1 MTMSITTTIATALF
15 ATQLMQAPP
24 PAPTSGA
31 SITQQRAAVA
41 KSERLMAEALKRPGI
56 LSEYLYMREARQ
68 RDPDVAFRLIFNQYL
83 SWFQTW
89 VGDYAGSRTTF
100 SIAQPPEK
108 GDSAAPMDTGYKQ
121 TPALDAIVALAKDRQ
136 AIFLNENHNL
146 ALTRTLTVQLLSKL
160 REAGYDTFAAETLY
174 HDDENLAKR
183 GYPNADTGFYTQEP
197 IYAEMVRTA
206 LKLGYRVVAY
216 ESESMAT
223 GDARE
228 REQARNLYQRV
239 YDKQHPKARLVVNA
253 GFTHIQ
259 KTGKYFDGAAMAQHF
274 STLSGIEPIS
284 VEQTVMIP
292 HDIITG
298 DHPVYRR
305 IAQEV
310 QFDTP
315 IVFRNDAG
323 ALWSLRPQAFDVS
336 VVFPAEVYRRGRPTW
351 ATIGDLRVPYA
362 ITGDLCKQTYP
373 CLVEAR
379 YADEGE
385 DAIPADRLVFEL
397 NSNMGDAKDRVRTSS
412 DPVPA
417 SDFYLRP
424 GRYRI
429 VARDASNR
437 QLGSTVNTVGGS
449 P

>member
-1 MTMSITTTIATALF
+1 MSMSASVAALVL
-15 ATQLMQAPP
+15 ATQLSQVQPL
-24 PAPTSGA
+24 PAGSA
-31 SITQQRAAVA
+31 SITQQRDAVT
-41 KSERLMAEALKRPGI
+41 KSERIMAEAQKRQG
-56 LSEYLYMREARQ
+56 LLAQYLYMRDARE
-68 RDPDVAFRLIFNQYL
+68 RDANVPFRLIFNQYL

-108 GDSAAPMDTGYKQ
+108 GDSPAPMDGGYKP
-121 TPALDAIVALAKDRQ
+121 TPALDAIVELARDRQ
-136 AIFLNENHNL
+136 AIFLNENHNI
-146 ALTRTLTVQLLSKL
+146 ALTRTLTVQLLPKL
-160 REAGYDTFAAETLY
+160 RELGYDTFAAETLY
-174 HDDENLAKR
+174 HDDDDLAKR
-183 GYPNADTGFYTQEP
+183 GYPTADTGFYTEEP

-206 LKLGYRVVAY
+206 LKLGFRVVAY

-228 REQARNLYQRV
+228 REQARNLYQRAF
-239 YDKQHPKARLVVNA
+239 DKKHPKARLVVNA

-259 KTGKYFDGAAMAQHF
+259 KAGKYFDGAAMAQHF
-274 STLSGIEPIS
+274 AKLSGIDPVA

-292 HDIITG
+292 HDITSG

-310 QFDTP
+310 PFDAP
-315 IVFRNDAG
+315 VVFRNEAG
-323 ALWSLRPQAFDVS
+323 APWSLRPQAFDVS
-336 VVFPAEVYRRGRPTW
+336 VVFPAENYRRGRPTW
-351 ATIGDLRVPYA
+351 ASIGGLRTPYGINA
-362 ITGDLCKQTYP
+362 DLCKDVYP

-379 YADEGE
+379 YAEEGD

-397 NSNMGDAKDRVRTSS
+397 VTHSTNAKDRVRTSS
-412 DPVPA
+412 DAVPS
-417 SDFYLRP
+417 SDLYLRP

-429 VARDASNR
+429 VARDAANR
-437 QLGSTVNTVGGS
+437 QLGSTTTTIGTT

>member
-1 MTMSITTTIATALF
+1 MSISASVATLILA
-15 ATQLMQAPP
+15 AQLSQVQPL
-24 PAPTSGA
+24 PTGSA
-31 SITQQRAAVA
+31 SITQQRDAVA
-41 KSERLMAEALKRPGI
+41 KSERIMAEAQKRPG
-56 LSEYLYMREARQ
+56 LLGQYLYMRDARE
-68 RDPDVAFRLIFNQYL
+68 RDPNVPFRLIFNQYL

-108 GDSAAPMDTGYKQ
+108 GDSAAPMDAGYEQ
-121 TPALDAIVALAKDRQ
+121 VPALEAIAELAKDHQ
-136 AIFLNENHNL
+136 AIFLNENHNI
-146 ALTRTLTVQLLSKL
+146 ALTRTLTVQLLAKL
-160 REAGYDTFAAETLY
+160 REQGYDTFAAETLY
-174 HDDENLAKR
+174 HDDEDLAKR
-183 GYPNADTGFYTQEP
+183 GYPTPDTGFYTEEP

-228 REQARNLYQRV
+228 REQARNLYQRAF
-239 YDKQHPKARLVVNA
+239 DKQHPKARLVVNA

-259 KTGKYFDGAAMAQHF
+259 KAGKYFDGSAMAQHF
-274 STLSGIEPIS
+274 VKISGIVPIT

-292 HDIITG
+292 HDVLSG

-310 QFDTP
+310 RFDAP

-336 VVFPAEVYRRGRPTW
+336 VVFPAENYRRGRPTW
-351 ATIGDLRVPYA
+351 AAIGGLRSPYGVTA
-362 ITGDLCKQTYP
+362 DLCRGTYP
-373 CLVEAR
+373 CLIEAR
-379 YADEGE
+379 YADEKD
-385 DAIPADRLVFEL
+385 DAVPADRLVFEL
-397 NSNMGDAKDRVRTSS
+397 TTASSNAQERVRTSS
-412 DPVPA
+412 DAVP
-417 SDFYLRP
+417 SGDLYLRP

-429 VARDASNR
+429 VARDAGNR
-437 QLGSTVNTVGGS
+437 QLASTTATIGA
-449 P
+449 PP

>member
-1 MTMSITTTIATALF
+1 MSMSVSVAAAILAA
-15 ATQLMQAPP
+15 QLMQAEPATTPP
-24 PAPTSGA
+24 SGSA
-31 SITQQRAAVA
+31 SITQQKAAVA
-41 KSERLMAEALKRPGI
+41 KSERLMAEALKRPGL
-56 LSEYLYMREARQ
+56 LSEYLYMREARE

-89 VGDYAGSRTTF
+89 VGDYAGSRVTF

-108 GDSAAPMDTGYKQ
+108 GDSEAPMDTGYKQ
-121 TPALDAIVALAKDRQ
+121 TPALDAIAELAKNRQ
-136 AIFLNENHNL
+136 AIFFNENHNI
-146 ALTRTLTVQLLSKL
+146 ALTRTLTVEMLTRL
-160 REAGYDTFAAETLY
+160 RELGYDTFAAETLY
-174 HDDENLAKR
+174 YDDKDLTKR

-228 REQARNLYQRV
+228 REQARNLYTRV

-259 KTGKYFDGAAMAQHF
+259 KAGKYFDGAAMAQHF
-274 STLSGIEPIS
+274 IKLSGITPIT
-284 VEQTVMIP
+284 VEQTVMIQ
-292 HDIITG
+292 HDIVSG

-305 IAQEV
+305 IAEEV
-310 QFDTP
+310 KFDTP

-336 VVFPAEVYRRGRPTW
+336 VVFPAEFFRRGRPTW
-351 ATIGDLRVPYA
+351 ATIGGLRVPYGINA
-362 ITGDLCKQTYP
+362 DLCRDTYP
-373 CLVEAR
+373 CLIEAR
-379 YADEGE
+379 YAGEGE

-397 NSNMGDAKDRVRTSS
+397 NPNSAGAKDRVRTSS
-412 DPVPA
+412 DAIPS
-417 SDFYLRP
+417 SDLYLRP

-429 VARDASNR
+429 SARDAGNR
-437 QLGSTVNTVGGS
+437 PLGSTTTTVGAT

>member
-1 MTMSITTTIATALF
+1 MTMSISASIVATVF
-15 ATQLMQAPP
+15 AAQLMQVQPVP
-24 PAPTSGA
+24 PTSGA
-31 SITQQRAAVA
+31 SITQQKAAVT
-41 KSERLMAEALKRPGI
+41 KSERIMAEALKRPGM
-56 LSEYLYMREARQ
+56 LSEYLYMREARE
-68 RDPDVAFRLIFNQYL
+68 RDPEVAFRLIFNQYL

-89 VGDYAGSRTTF
+89 VGDYAGSRVTF

-108 GDSAAPMDTGYKQ
+108 GDSEAPMDTGYKQ
-121 TPALDAIVALAKDRQ
+121 TPALEAIAELAKDRQ
-136 AIFLNENHNL
+136 AIFFNENHNI
-146 ALTRTLTVQLLSKL
+146 ALTRTLTVQMLTRL
-160 REAGYDTFAAETLY
+160 RELGYDTFAAETLY
-174 HDDENLAKR
+174 HDDEGLMKR
-183 GYPNADTGFYTQEP
+183 GYPTADSGFYTEEP

-228 REQARNLYQRV
+228 REQARNLYTRV

-259 KTGKYFDGAAMAQHF
+259 KAGKYFDGSAMAQHF
-274 STLSGIEPIS
+274 VKLSGIEPIT

-292 HDIITG
+292 HDVVSG

-310 QFDTP
+310 QFDAP
-315 IVFRNDAG
+315 IVFRNEAG
-323 ALWSLRPQAFDVS
+323 APWSLRPKAFDVS

-351 ATIGDLRVPYA
+351 ATIGGLRTPYGINA
-362 ITGDLCKQTYP
+362 DICKNTYP
-373 CLVEAR
+373 CLIEAR
-379 YADEGE
+379 YIDEGE

-397 NSNMGDAKDRVRTSS
+397 DTNSGNAKERVRTSS
-412 DPVPA
+412 DAVPN
-417 SDFYLRP
+417 SDLYLRP

-429 VARDASNR
+429 TARDSGNR
-437 QLGSTVNTVGGS
+437 QLGSTATTVGGK